1 MKGKINLTAKSKICF
16 AILICALPMLLISC
30 DFRMMSE
37 HEVEKSLEKRYG
49 QEFTVLSSESVT
61 DDYYDDDVW
70 RVKVYAVSPKDD
82 LAACFYAYNI
92 VEGESFG
99 VPGFRNSLRDTYS
112 LDIFAKA
119 FEAWAADT
127 DVGYRFSYFY
137 PIKSSSEYYL
147 SMSVNIEQV
156 TPENLETVCT
166 LLSHAYTDTFE
177 KIQDMPSWVTIRLTY
192 REPLW
197 PEDKSCFIMIDTY
210 ELLNLDTDAEAIQE
224 YILSEVS
231 DYEEK

>member
-1 MKGKINLTAKSKICF
+1 MKGKINLTVKPKICF
-16 AILICALPMLLISC
+16 VILICALAMLLTSC
-30 DFRMMSE
+30 DFHIMSK
-37 HEVEKSLEKRYG
+37 HEVEEYLEKRYG

-61 DDYYDDDVW
+61 DDYYDSDVW

-82 LAACFYAYNI
+82 PDTCFYAYNI

-99 VPGFRNSLRDTYS
+99 VLGFRNSLRDTYS

-119 FEAWAADT
+119 FETQAADT
-127 DVGYRFSYFY
+127 DVEYTFSYFY
-137 PIKSSSEYYL
+137 PIKSSSDYYS

-156 TPENLETVCT
+156 TPENLETVCK

-177 KIQDMPSWVTIRLTY
+177 KIQDIPSWVTIRLTY

-197 PEDKSCFIMIDTY
+197 PEDKSCFIMIDAY
-210 ELLNLDTDAEAIQE
+210 ELRSLDTDAEAIRE

-231 DYEEK
+231 GLL